1 MCIENALEVV
11 AEFLNYLA
19 AANAGLGDPNVFFI
33 ACGVNLG
40 MISLEL
46 IEYCRTRRHGGKQTP
61 FDRFFFGQVRLS
73 RAAPAP
79 EMQTRSGHANARRPA
94 RAHVYVLT

>member
-33 ACGVNLG
+33 TCVVNLG

-46 IEYCRTRRHGGKQTP
+46 IEYRRTRRHGGKQTP
-61 FDRFFFGQVRLS
+61 FDRFFFGQVRQGRS
-73 RAAPAP
+73 NPRDAN
-79 EMQTRSGHANARRPA
+79 SGHANARRPA